1 MLRIHLTAED
11 LLKTRFAS
19 QPAPLVETGL
29 AIAAL
34 KRREPLF
41 RAWRRSAA
49 ARFPLAA
56 RPLLELIPP
65 SATGPLFL
73 DPLSADLAEGLELV
87 QSAPASY
94 VTEELRRVARSRPPG
109 PWLRSLAA
117 RDRDTWRDL
126 DRALRAAHWHLVEGV
141 REYLEANKFDLL
153 SGGIGWNG
161 TVLQIETPR
170 ELDFHPGGAGLTL
183 MPTAMW
189 TGRAMVAGRPNGP
202 VTIVYPA
209 VTPLPLVDDVTRDAL
224 AGLLGHTR
232 AAVLRLALTQRTTTQ
247 LASELGVSAATVSG
261 HTKALRAAG
270 LIVTARSGQA
280 VLHSVTPLGGRL
292 LDGAPGTRWRTGPA

>member
-94 VTEELRRVARSRPPG
+94 VTEELRRVAGSRPPG
-109 PWLRSLAA
+109 RGCA
-117 RDRDTWRDL
+117 RWRP
-126 DRALRAAHWHLVEGV
+126 
-141 REYLEANKFDLL
+141 
-153 SGGIGWNG
+153 G
-161 TVLQIETPR
+161 TGTR
-170 ELDFHPGGAGLTL
+170 GAT
-183 MPTAMW
+183 W
-189 TGRAMVAGRPNGP
+189 TGRCGR
-202 VTIVYPA
+202 
-209 VTPLPLVDDVTRDAL
+209 
-224 AGLLGHTR
+224 
-232 AAVLRLALTQRTTTQ
+232 
-247 LASELGVSAATVSG
+247 
-261 HTKALRAAG
+261 
-270 LIVTARSGQA
+270 
-280 VLHSVTPLGGRL
+280 
-292 LDGAPGTRWRTGPA
+292 RTGTSS